1 MATAPFV
8 QLAGDLVSAMGQ
20 ELGAAKPIDEGLLLT
35 TGDGFLFAF
44 LEDPMKV
51 SLETVRR
58 LGGGGDGLTPRVV
71 VLTPGRLPLL
81 ISQEVVRRGGT
92 VVEGPRFAELARQ
105 LGLASQLGEEPRA
118 APRGRPRLLP
128 SAQQLDDVMHRA
140 QTWLDWGVPALA
152 LRFYRQAGN
161 LKPEFLPARIGIG
174 RSLLALGLSDD
185 ADRQFDEVLAVRPED
200 VEARLGKAAVL
211 GAKSQPKREVEVYR
225 ELLSE
230 DEART
235 EVRAH
240 LVAALV
246 DLGDWPSARVE
257 IEAMLSRTP
266 EDPQLRFLHSV
277 ALTRTGRA
285 DLGEEE
291 REEARRLGLPFD
303 REVSLCE
310 HLGLPA
316 PKPPAPPAF
325 ASTGTRAPAAGSSP
339 RAGRSRTRTPA
350 RTASARAARSR
361 GGRARAGTRKGK

>member
-1 MATAPFV
+1 MASAPFV
-8 QLAGDLVSAMGQ
+8 QLAGNLVSAMGQ
-20 ELGAAKPIDEGLLLT
+20 ELGAAKPIEEGLLLT

-44 LEDPMKV
+44 LEDPTKV

-105 LGLASQLGEEPRA
+105 LGLASLLGEEPRA
-118 APRGRPRLLP
+118 APKGRPRLLP

-152 LRFYRQAGN
+152 LRFYRQSAN
-161 LKPEFLPARIGIG
+161 LKPEFHPAKIGIG

-185 ADRQFDEVLAVRPED
+185 ADRQFDEVLAARPED

-225 ELLSE
+225 ELLAE

-246 DLGDWPSARVE
+246 DLGDWPSARIE

-285 DLGEEE
+285 DLGGEE

-316 PKPPAPPAF
+316 PEAPATPAGAPAARRPPAPRAAAQPARGSSK
-325 ASTGTRAPAAGSSP
+325 ARRRAAPA
-339 RAGRSRTRTPA
+339 RASRSRR
-350 RTASARAARSR
+350 RRSRAA
-361 GGRARAGTRKGK
+361 TRKGK